1 MDVVGLTGGIAAGKS
16 TVARRLAELG
26 AVVIDADCL
35 AREAVQP
42 GSPGL
47 AAVVA
52 RFGDAVLSDD
62 GSLDRA
68 ALGRIVFAD
77 DEARRSLN
85 GIVHPEVRR
94 RYAAAVADA
103 RANDPDA
110 VIVYDVPL
118 LAEARAA
125 DEFGTIVVVDAP
137 AETRIARLVE
147 LRGMDR
153 QEAENR
159 VGSQISDADRRAMA
173 DVVIDSS
180 GTVEQTLAQ
189 TDALWRRL
197 VAERDGG

>member
-16 TVARRLAELG
+16 TVAGRLAELG
-26 AVVIDADCL
+26 AIVIDADQL

-47 AAVVA
+47 DAVVQ
-52 RFGDAVLSDD
+52 RFGVAVLSDD

-77 DEARRSLN
+77 EEARRALN

-94 RYAAAVADA
+94 RYAEAVADA
-103 RANDPDA
+103 RAQNPDA

-137 AETRIARLVE
+137 AEMRIARLVE

-153 QEAENR
+153 REAENR

-173 DVVIDSS
+173 DVVVDSS
-180 GTVEQTLAQ
+180 GTLEHTLAQ